1 MLVLRFLFLTV
12 KNMVLI
18 TDSGATKADWIALDD
33 KGNQVFMTQ
42 TLGLSP
48 EVLTEEVI
56 IDRLANNFELSK
68 NSHKVTRLFFYGAG
82 CGTDRMKK
90 FLKKIFREF
99 FPKAKIEV
107 KEDTYAA
114 IYSTTKIGHQG
125 IVCILGTGSNCSYY
139 DGNQLF
145 QKVTSLGYI
154 PMDDGSGN
162 FFGRK
167 LIRDYYFHKIPQDLA
182 IKFEQGY
189 NLDADVIKEN
199 LYKRPNPNTYLATS
213 ARFLVENKDHPYS
226 KGVIDK
232 GFQQFVNNYIM
243 QLELATKVPI
253 HFVGS
258 IAYYLREELAAVI
271 ERNDLVLGVIR
282 QRPIEGLV
290 EFHKDTI

>member
-1 MLVLRFLFLTV
+1 MI
-12 KNMVLI
+12 LI
-18 TDSGATKADWIALDD
+18 VDSGATKSDWIALDE
-33 KGNQVFMTQ
+33 KGDQLFMTQ

-48 EVLTEEVI
+48 EVLTRPVI
-56 IDRLANNFELSK
+56 EDRLANNFELSK
-68 NSHKVTRLFFYGAG
+68 NRERVTHLFFYGAG

-90 FLKKIFREF
+90 FLGDIFKDF
-99 FPKAKIEV
+99 FPNAKAEV

-114 IYSTTKIGHQG
+114 IFATTRVGQQG

-139 DGNQLF
+139 DGEKLH

-167 LIRDYYFHKIPQDLA
+167 LIRDYYFNKIPKDLA
-182 IKFEQGY
+182 AKFASEY
-189 NLDADVIKEN
+189 DLDADVIKEN
-199 LYKRPNPNTYLATS
+199 LYKQPNPNTYLATF
-213 ARFLVENKDHPYS
+213 ARFIVENKDHPYS
-226 KGVIDK
+226 RGVIDK

-243 QLELATKVPI
+243 QFELATKVPVS
-253 HFVGS
+253 FVGS
-258 IAYYLREELAAVI
+258 IAHYLRDELTAVI

-290 EFHKDTI
+290 EFHRANL

>member
-1 MLVLRFLFLTV
+1 MI
-12 KNMVLI
+12 LI
-18 TDSGATKADWIALDD
+18 ADSGATKSDWIALDS
-33 KGNQVFMTQ
+33 KGNQAFMTQ

-48 EVLTEEVI
+48 EVLTREVI
-56 IDRLANNFELSK
+56 EDRLANNFELSK
-68 NSHKVTRLFFYGAG
+68 NKDKITHLYFYGAG
-82 CGTDRMKK
+82 CGTARMKR
-90 FLKKIFREF
+90 FLKEIFSVF
-99 FPKAKIEV
+99 FPNAEVDV

-114 IYSTTKIGHQG
+114 IYSTTKVGVQG

-145 QKVTSLGYI
+145 QKVVSLGYI

-167 LIRDYYFHKIPQDLA
+167 LIRDYYFHKMPQDLGFQFA
-182 IKFEQGY
+182 KEY
-189 NLDADVIKEN
+189 DLDPDVIKDN
-199 LYKRPNPNTYLATS
+199 LYKQPNPNTYLATF
-213 ARFLVENKDHPYS
+213 ARFLIENKDHPYC

-243 QLELATKVPI
+243 QFELATKVPI

-258 IAYYLREELAAVI
+258 IAHFLREELTTVI
-271 ERNDLVLGVIR
+271 ERNDLILGVIR

-290 EFHKDTI
+290 EFHRGTI